1 MMTLLPTSKTE
12 KEEEEKTLA
21 PTMRRPCLLLL
32 ACAALCAASVPTQRL
47 TDSTFEHTTQAA
59 TGQTTGKW

>member
-21 PTMRRPCLLLL
+21 PTMRRPCLLL